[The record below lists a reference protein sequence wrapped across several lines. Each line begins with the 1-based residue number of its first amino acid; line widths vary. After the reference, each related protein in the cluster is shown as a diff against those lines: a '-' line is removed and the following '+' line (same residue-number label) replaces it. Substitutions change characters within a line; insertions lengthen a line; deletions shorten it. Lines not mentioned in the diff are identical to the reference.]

1 MRILFLTHQY
11 FPRHLGGTEMF
22 TRGLVRR
29 AVAAGWEVLVVTCH
43 ESSAVLPRDFSL
55 GKTSYEGVPL
65 FEIHQNLSVTEA
77 RSLYE
82 YDNEFAAGHVRNI
95 LQEFKPDIVQVM
107 HGMKLSAASIDAC
120 RAANIPTIVV
130 LADFWFICPRH
141 SLLTHKLSNCSG
153 PQLFKCVPCTFD
165 LHGYPEDPKSLSGI
179 GRFVRDL
186 RNLEKRPASLKKSLL
201 GASRIFAL
209 SQFQKQMFVS
219 NGYPQGRIEILEHG
233 IEPDDLQSAKEK
245 SGVAGSTTVGFVAN
259 IVPEKG
265 LHILISAMEMLKGE
279 AIKLE
284 VWGHEPEGNYVNT
297 LREKAKTLAVNFNG
311 AFEPERFGA
320 VLDGFNALA
329 VPAVWYENNPLVVK
343 AALYKKIPV
352 LAAALGSLPEL
363 VNEQNGFLVQGSE
376 VAWAQAL
383 RHLIGADW
391 RNFQFQPVK
400 TMDQTWQDLLKVY
413 KEELA

>member
-29 AVAAGWEVLVVTCH
+29 AIAAGYEVLVVTCH
-43 ESSAVLPRDFSL
+43 ESSAVSPRDFSVK
-55 GKTSYEGVPL
+55 KTSYEGVPL

-82 YDNEFAAGHVRNI
+82 YHNNFAAGHVRNI
-95 LQEFKPDIVQVM
+95 VQEFKPDIVQVM
-107 HGMKLSAASIDAC
+107 HGMKLSAASIDVC

-153 PQLFKCVPCTFD
+153 PQLFKCVPCTFN
-165 LHGYPEDPKSLSGI
+165 LHGYPEDPKSLSGL
-179 GRFVRDL
+179 GRFFRDL
-186 RNLEKRPASLKKSLL
+186 RNIEKRPAALKKSLL
-201 GASRIFAL
+201 SANRIFAL

-219 NGYPQGRIEILEHG
+219 NGYPRERIEILEHG
-233 IEPDDLQSAKEK
+233 IEPDDLQSAPPK
-245 SGVAGSTTVGFVAN
+245 AGLEGQTTVGFVAN

-284 VWGHEPEGNYVNT
+284 VWGQEPEGTYVNR
-297 LREKAKTLAVNFNG
+297 LRQKAKTLAVNFNG

-352 LAAALGSLPEL
+352 LASALGSLPEL
-363 VNEQNGFLVQGSE
+363 VNEQNGFLVQGG
-376 VAWAQAL
+376 AADWAKAL
-383 RHLIGADW
+383 RNLIGTDG
-391 RNFQFQPVK
+391 RFQFQSVK
-400 TMDQTWQDLLKVY
+400 TMDQTWQELLKVY